1 MTTIAEI
8 INLALTDSGVL
19 GIGQT
24 AQAQDTADA
33 LTRLNFMIGQWNRQ
47 RWLVYHLVDVSCAM
61 TGAASYGLGTGQP
74 LNVPRLDR
82 IDAAYV
88 RNNTTSVD
96 TSMRM
101 MRSREE
107 FARIREK
114 SDTGSGYYAF
124 YDSDNPTG
132 QVYIWPIP
140 PSGNTLH
147 ILGKA
152 VLQSFPTAATTVT
165 LPEEYLEALYANLVV
180 KLRAAYRLPPD
191 DYYNGLAETT
201 LNVIK
206 AANLQDS
213 ELRIAKVAGRSVG
226 DLINLALEDSGA
238 FNAQRPPSYQDTL
251 DALWRINMTIGQWNR
266 RRWLVYHLVESV
278 HRCDGSLSYTVGP
291 GQDFDIP
298 RPDRIEAAFIRQLVP
313 NNPSPVDWSLR
324 PIQSYEE
331 YSQITLKNLSAAPSE
346 AFFYDSGY
354 PVGQVYPW
362 PLANNQYELHIL
374 VKVALSQFAN
384 MEDVVN
390 LPPEYEQAI
399 YSQIKVQARSAY
411 GLPAD
416 PEMIGEAKAT
426 LATIRKANFQLGRMT
441 LPDSLQQGRAYNVYS
456 DQGG

>member
-1 MTTIAEI
+1 MTTVSEI

-61 TGAASYGLGTGQP
+61 TGAAFYGLGTGQP

-88 RNNTTSVD
+88 REDATGID

-114 SDTGSGYYAF
+114 ADTGAGYYAF

-132 QVYIWPIP
+132 QVYIWPLP
-140 PSGNTLH
+140 PAGNTLH

-152 VLQSFPTAATTVT
+152 VLQSFASTADSIT
-165 LPEEYLEALYANLVV
+165 LPNEYMEALYANLVV
-180 KLRAAYRLPPD
+180 RLRAAYRLPPD
-191 DYYNGLAETT
+191 NFFTSLAETT
-201 LNVIK
+201 LNVIR

-213 ELRIAKVAGRSVG
+213 DLRIAKVAGRSVG

-238 FNAQRPPSYQDTL
+238 FNSQKPPSYQDTL

-278 HRCDGSLSYTVGP
+278 HQCDGSLFYTVGP
-291 GQDFDIP
+291 SQHFDIP
-298 RPDRIEAAFIRQLVP
+298 RPDRIEAAYIRQLVP

-324 PIQSYEE
+324 PVQSYEE
-331 YSQITLKNLSAAPSE
+331 YSQITLKKLAAAPSE
-346 AFFYDSGY
+346 AFFYDSGF
-354 PVGQVYPW
+354 PTGKIYPW
-362 PLANNQYELHIL
+362 PVPNNQYELHIL
-374 VKVALSQFAN
+374 VKSVLSQFAN
-384 MEDVVN
+384 IEDVVN

-399 YSQIKVQARSAY
+399 YAQIKVQARSAY
-411 GLPAD
+411 GLPPD
-416 PEMIGEAKAT
+416 EVMIGEAKST
-426 LATIRKANFQLGRMT
+426 LATLRKANFQVGRMT

>member
-1 MTTIAEI
+1 MTTVAEI

-19 GIGQT
+19 GVGQT

-33 LTRLNFMIGQWNRQ
+33 LTRLNFMIGQWNRE

-88 RNNTTSVD
+88 RDALGVD

-114 SDTGSGYYAF
+114 ADTGSGYYAF

-140 PSGNTLH
+140 PTGNTLH

-152 VLQSFPTAATTVT
+152 VLQSFSATSDTIT
-165 LPEEYLEALYANLVV
+165 LPLEYNQALYANLVV
-180 KLRAAYRLPPD
+180 MLRAAYRLPPD
-191 DYYNGLAETT
+191 DYYSQLATTT
-201 LNVIK
+201 LAVIQK
-206 AANLQDS
+206 ANLQDS
-213 ELRIAKVAGRSVG
+213 DLRMPKVAGRSVG

-238 FNAQRPPSYQDTL
+238 FSSQKPPSYQDTL

-266 RRWLVYHLVESV
+266 RRWLVYHLLDVGVQCSAAV
-278 HRCDGSLSYTVGP
+278 SYTVGP
-291 GQDFDIP
+291 GGDFDIV
-298 RPDRIEAAFIRQLVP
+298 RPDRLEAAYIRQLVP
-313 NNPSPVDWSLR
+313 SNPSPVDWPLR
-324 PIQSYEE
+324 IIQSREE
-331 YSQITLKNLSAAPSE
+331 YSQITLKNLTAAPSE
-346 AFFYDSGY
+346 AVFYDSGF
-354 PVGQVYPW
+354 PLGAVYPW
-362 PLANNQYELHIL
+362 PVPNSQYQLHLL
-374 VKVALSQFAN
+374 VKSVLSQFDN
-384 MEDVVN
+384 LEDVVN

-399 YSQIKVQARSAY
+399 YAQIKVQARSAY
-411 GLPAD
+411 QLPAD
-416 PEMIGEAKAT
+416 QVMIGEAKAT
-426 LATIRKANFQLGRMT
+426 LSTLRKANFQVGRMT
-441 LPDSLQQGRAYNVYS
+441 MPTSLQQGRAYNVYS